1 MKLKH
6 TAALLALFILAG
18 SMTLPAAAQVR
29 TVDPTAQ
36 FCFSQDDFTSA
47 AADGIFLTSVPQE
60 TLATVRY
67 GSRVL
72 KAGDAL
78 PTEAL
83 GDLTLEAKCV
93 TAQEVTIGYCTLSD
107 GVLSGVQEL
116 KLSILPKEDQP
127 PTAEDGSL
135 ETYKNI
141 AGSGTLSAADPEG
154 KPLTYNLVKEPKRG
168 SVELHEDGTF
178 TYTPDKNKVGKDS
191 FTYTVTDSG
200 GNTSEEAK
208 ISIEIRKPTDK
219 ATYAD
224 MDGDP
229 DAFYAM
235 WLKEAGLFTGAT
247 VGGNLCFEPEKTVSR
262 GEFLVMVM
270 KLVDAQADE
279 TGLTSGFSDEAAT
292 PVWLQPYIVSALG
305 SGMISG
311 VSSEDGV
318 VFRPEAAL
326 SRAEA
331 AVMLQN
337 VLQLPAPTAKTVFS
351 ETDAAA
357 VPAWAADATAAL
369 SAAGISLGDTAQ
381 ADAITRREVAK
392 LLYEVSNLIAGETL
406 ETFYWRNKLKN
417 PRLQM
422 QRGFFL

>member
-6 TAALLALFILAG
+6 TAAILALFVLAG
-18 SMTLPAAAQVR
+18 SMTLPVAAQVR

-351 ETDAAA
+351 ETDADA

-406 ETFYWRNKLKN
+406 ETFYWA
-417 PRLQM
+417 Q
-422 QRGFFL
+422 

>member
-6 TAALLALFILAG
+6 TAALLALFVLAG

-60 TLATVRY
+60 ALATVRY

-219 ATYAD
+219 AT
-224 MDGDP
+224 
-229 DAFYAM
+229 
-235 WLKEAGLFTGAT
+235 
-247 VGGNLCFEPEKTVSR
+247 
-262 GEFLVMVM
+262 
-270 KLVDAQADE
+270 
-279 TGLTSGFSDEAAT
+279 
-292 PVWLQPYIVSALG
+292 
-305 SGMISG
+305 
-311 VSSEDGV
+311 
-318 VFRPEAAL
+318 
-326 SRAEA
+326 
-331 AVMLQN
+331 
-337 VLQLPAPTAKTVFS
+337 
-351 ETDAAA
+351 
-357 VPAWAADATAAL
+357 
-369 SAAGISLGDTAQ
+369 
-381 ADAITRREVAK
+381 
-392 LLYEVSNLIAGETL
+392 
-406 ETFYWRNKLKN
+406 
-417 PRLQM
+417 
-422 QRGFFL
+422 

>member
-6 TAALLALFILAG
+6 TAALLALFVLAG

-235 WLKEAGLFTGAT
+235 WLKEAGLFIGAT

-406 ETFYWRNKLKN
+406 ETFYWA
-417 PRLQM
+417 Q
-422 QRGFFL
+422 

>member
-6 TAALLALFILAG
+6 TAALLALFVLAG

-208 ISIEIRKPTDK
+208 ISIEILKPTDK

-406 ETFYWRNKLKN
+406 ETFYWA
-417 PRLQM
+417 Q
-422 QRGFFL
+422 

>member
-6 TAALLALFILAG
+6 TAAILALFVLAG
-18 SMTLPAAAQVR
+18 SMTLPVAAQVR

-311 VSSEDGV
+311 GSTEDGV

-406 ETFYWRNKLKN
+406 ETFYWA
-417 PRLQM
+417 Q
-422 QRGFFL
+422 

>member
-6 TAALLALFILAG
+6 TAAILALFVLAG

-406 ETFYWRNKLKN
+406 ETFYWA
-417 PRLQM
+417 Q
-422 QRGFFL
+422 

>member
-6 TAALLALFILAG
+6 TAALLALFALAG
-18 SMTLPAAAQVR
+18 SLALPAAAQVR

-351 ETDAAA
+351 ETDADA

-406 ETFYWRNKLKN
+406 ETFYWA
-417 PRLQM
+417 Q
-422 QRGFFL
+422 

>member
-6 TAALLALFILAG
+6 TAALLALFALSGSLA
-18 SMTLPAAAQVR
+18 LPAAAQVR

-406 ETFYWRNKLKN
+406 ETFYWA
-417 PRLQM
+417 Q
-422 QRGFFL
+422 

>member
-6 TAALLALFILAG
+6 TAALLALFVLAG

-47 AADGIFLTSVPQE
+47 AADGIFLTFVPQE

-406 ETFYWRNKLKN
+406 ETFYWA
-417 PRLQM
+417 Q
-422 QRGFFL
+422 